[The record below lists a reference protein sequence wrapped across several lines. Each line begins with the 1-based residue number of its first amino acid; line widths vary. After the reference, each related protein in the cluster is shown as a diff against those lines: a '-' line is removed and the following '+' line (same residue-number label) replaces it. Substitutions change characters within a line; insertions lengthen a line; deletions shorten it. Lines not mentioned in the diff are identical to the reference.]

1 MIRTLIVVAAAAWLT
16 QSEGDKLRALF
27 RESDEANLRRNPLS
41 AIFRG
46 DLRYADRLGDYCS
59 NAYFDAEKVAVRAEL
74 AALAKIDRAKLDAT
88 DRIAYDVFKYQQ
100 ERALAGFDD
109 DIFPLV
115 VVRPINHFTG
125 IQTFYPTFAS
135 GTGAAPFKTI
145 EDYENN

>member
-1 MIRTLIVVAAAAWLT
+1 MIRTLIVVAAAAAWLT

-59 NAYFDAEKVAVRAEL
+59 NAYFEAEEAAARAEL
-74 AALAKIDRAKLDAT
+74 AALEKIDRAKLDAT

-115 VVRPINHFTG
+115 VVPAAAAG
-125 IQTFYPTFAS
+125 VL
-135 GTGAAPFKTI
+135 GAIIGQKMVARAELALLK
-145 EDYENN
+145 